1 MNNKM
6 KRILVIGA
14 CGQIGSELT
23 LELRKRYGN
32 ENVVAADLRN
42 NPSSSLTANGGI
54 FEILD
59 VMNVE
64 RLRFLIEKYSIDS
77 IFHLA
82 AILSAAGENNP
93 NLC

>member
-23 LELRKRYGN
+23 LELRKKYG
-32 ENVVAADLRN
+32 EDNVIAADLRN
-42 NPSSSLTANGGI
+42 NPPESIAKSGI
-54 FEILD
+54 FETLD
-59 VMNVE
+59 VMNKQQ
-64 RLRFLIEKYSIDS
+64 LHLIITKYNIDS

-82 AILSAAGENNP
+82 AILSAVGEKDP
-93 NLC
+93 ALC